1 MSNRV
6 RPAAMAR
13 PRWGRIGAVASS
25 VVVTLVAVLGGIGI
39 LPSGGTAAASAHG
52 RSETASLATSKV
64 DPGPSSSADD
74 LAKGIPATPAA
85 TPSPGPGS
93 LSTALPVGSGT
104 GKRVVFDIGDQRVWL
119 VAADG
124 RVARTYPVSGSL
136 TDNLQPG
143 TYAVYSTSR
152 WATGID
158 ESGVMQYFVR
168 FTHGARAAIG
178 FHSVPTKNGRLLET
192 RAELGTPQSHGCI
205 RQWLPD
211 AKALWDFAPVGTK
224 VVVTA

>member
-1 MSNRV
+1 MS
-6 RPAAMAR
+6 AR
-13 PRWGRIGAVASS
+13 PRWKRIGAVASS
-25 VVVTLVAVLGGIGI
+25 MTVTLVAVLGGVGI
-39 LPSGGTAAASAHG
+39 LPSGGPAASAHG
-52 RSETASLATSKV
+52 RTDTATLVTSGTAPTV
-64 DPGPSSSADD
+64 SPPADD
-74 LAKGIPATPAA
+74 GLPKDPATPGAVAA
-85 TPSPGPGS
+85 TGS
-93 LSTALPVGSGT
+93 ASTVLPVSSGT
-104 GKRVVFDIGDQRVWL
+104 GKRVVFDISDQRVWL

-124 RVARTYPVSGSL
+124 QVARTYSVSGSL

-152 WATGID
+152 WATGVD
-158 ESGVMQYFVR
+158 DSGVMQYFVR

-192 RAELGTPQSHGCI
+192 RGQLGTPQSHGCI

>member
-1 MSNRV
+1 VSARARHSSV
-6 RPAAMAR
+6 R

-25 VVVTLVAVLGGIGI
+25 VVVTLVAVLGGVGI
-39 LPSGGTAAASAHG
+39 LPSGGTAAASSHG
-52 RSETASLATSKV
+52 RSDAATLVTSPTV
-64 DPGPSSSADD
+64 SAPSADD
-74 LAKGIPATPAA
+74 QLAEQVPNTPA
-85 TPSPGPGS
+85 PSPSSVGASGS
-93 LSTALPVGSGT
+93 ASSSLPPASGT

-119 VAADG
+119 VTAAG
-124 RVARTYPVSGSL
+124 RVGRTYPVSGSL

-152 WATGID
+152 WATGVD
-158 ESGVMQYFVR
+158 DSGVMQYFVR

-178 FHSVPTKNGRLLET
+178 FHSVPTKDGRLLEQ
-192 RAELGTPQSHGCI
+192 RDQLGTPQSHGCI

>member
-1 MSNRV
+1 MSD
-6 RPAAMAR
+6 RPRPRPVVR

-25 VVVTLVAVLGGIGI
+25 AAVTLVAVLGGVGI
-39 LPSGGTAAASAHG
+39 LPSGGTAAASSHG
-52 RSETASLATSKV
+52 RSETATLVTSPTV
-64 DPGPSSSADD
+64 TAPSADD
-74 LAKGIPATPAA
+74 LLDKGVPISP
-85 TPSPGPGS
+85 TPSPAVTSGS
-93 LSTALPVGSGT
+93 GLSALPAGSGT
-104 GKRVVFDIGDQRVWL
+104 GKRVVFDISDQQVWL
-119 VAADG
+119 VAANG
-124 RVARTYPVSGSL
+124 NVSRNYPVSGSL

-152 WATGID
+152 WATGVD
-158 ESGVMQYFVR
+158 DSGVMQYFVR

>member
-1 MSNRV
+1 MSARARRSSV
-6 RPAAMAR
+6 R

-25 VVVTLVAVLGGIGI
+25 VVVTLVAVLGGVGI
-39 LPSGGTAAASAHG
+39 LPSGGTAAASSHG
-52 RSETASLATSKV
+52 RSDAATLVTSPTV
-64 DPGPSSSADD
+64 SAPSTDD
-74 LAKGIPATPAA
+74 QLAKQGAITP
-85 TPSPGPGS
+85 TPSPSSAGTSEPTPS
-93 LSTALPVGSGT
+93 ALPAASGT

-119 VAADG
+119 VTAAG
-124 RVARTYPVSGSL
+124 GVARTYPVSGSL
-136 TDNLQPG
+136 SDNLQPG

-152 WATGID
+152 WATGVD
-158 ESGVMQYFVR
+158 DSGVMQYFVR

-178 FHSVPTKNGRLLET
+178 FHSVPTKDGRLVEQ
-192 RAELGTPQSHGCI
+192 RDQLGTPQSHGCI

>member
-1 MSNRV
+1 MSNGV
-6 RPAAMAR
+6 RAATMAR
-13 PRWGRIGAVASS
+13 PRWGRIGAVATS
-25 VVVTLVAVLGGIGI
+25 VLVTLVAVLGGVGI

-52 RSETASLATSKV
+52 RSDTASLVTSKV
-64 DPGPSSSADD
+64 DPGATPTADD
-74 LAKGIPATPAA
+74 LAKGPAA
-85 TPSPGPGS
+85 TPSVASPAPVS
-93 LSTALPVGSGT
+93 SSTALPVSSGA

-119 VAADG
+119 VTANG
-124 RVARTYPVSGSL
+124 QVARTYPVSGSL

-168 FTHGARAAIG
+168 FTHGAHAAIG